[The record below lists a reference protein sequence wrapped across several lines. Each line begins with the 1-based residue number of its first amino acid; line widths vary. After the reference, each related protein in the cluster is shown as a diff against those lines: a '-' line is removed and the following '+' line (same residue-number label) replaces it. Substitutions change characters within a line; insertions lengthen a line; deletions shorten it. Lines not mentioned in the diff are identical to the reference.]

1 MKNSIL
7 ACVCFVTVLLMGTP
21 DAGAAGFGIYGSAGD
36 GGSSTWTDDSTPGNF
51 KVDAT
56 HKGAGFVFDT
66 AVAQDKFFNYQLNFG
81 YDSFQNKSATTGNE
95 LVELSG
101 LMISNSFGFGM
112 VRTEA
117 FRMWMGPEIR
127 LAWPSGS
134 NITGDYDLFGAGVG
148 PVLGMNFNLPGTVTF
163 GVKLGYQFMTY
174 NGTRDTTMS
183 SYDVK
188 IKEKLLYIN
197 LGILFRSPGEVF

>member
-1 MKNSIL
+1 MKKAVRLFVCLVAMLIL
-7 ACVCFVTVLLMGTP
+7 GTSE
-21 DAGAAGFGIYGSAGD
+21 AGAAAFGIYGSAGD
-36 GGSSTWTDDSTPGNF
+36 GGSSTWTIDSGPGST

-81 YDSFQNKSATTGNE
+81 YDSFKNKSAKTGNE
-95 LVELSG
+95 MIELSG
-101 LMISNSFGFGM
+101 LMISNAFGFSM
-112 VRTEA
+112 ARTEG

-148 PVLGMNFNLPGTVTF
+148 PVLGMNFNLPGTVTL
-163 GVKLGYQFMTY
+163 GVKIGYQFMTY
-174 NGTRDTTMS
+174 NGTWDTAVN
-183 SYDVK
+183 SYDLK
-188 IKEKLLYIN
+188 IKEKLMYVNI
-197 LGILFRSPGEVF
+197 GILFRSPGEIF